1 MELIGFRK
9 IFEKNIA
16 LFFSV
21 MSLVLVFVYICKN
34 KPLQMDELS
43 TFFHCSDKNFE
54 ELNISNSLGVN
65 MIPPVY
71 FTIIWVIGK
80 ITSLNEI
87 TMRLPSLLFGILS
100 LVVMQNSMKR
110 LFPKE
115 CINLCLFALISHCPI
130 LIFSICE
137 ARPFALYLMLTVI
150 FTHHLLFYRKT
161 KTHFFIVSSLAF
173 LIPGTFYIGG
183 IYTLFILIFLS

>member
-1 MELIGFRK
+1 MEIIRYRKVLKENLTLVYSVLSLIF
-9 IFEKNIA
+9 A
-16 LFFSV
+16 FF
-21 MSLVLVFVYICKN
+21 YICAN

-43 TFFHCSDKNFE
+43 TFFHCSDKSFK

-71 FTIIWVIGK
+71 FTIIWSIGK

-110 LFPKE
+110 IFPKE
-115 CINLCLFALISHCPI
+115 CINLSLFALVSHCPI

-137 ARPFALYLMLTVI
+137 ARPFTLYLLLTVL
-150 FTHHLLFYRKT
+150 FTHCLLFYRR
-161 KTHFFIVSSLAF
+161 HLYNIYFDFFYNIQN
-173 LIPGTFYIGG
+173 
-183 IYTLFILIFLS
+183 